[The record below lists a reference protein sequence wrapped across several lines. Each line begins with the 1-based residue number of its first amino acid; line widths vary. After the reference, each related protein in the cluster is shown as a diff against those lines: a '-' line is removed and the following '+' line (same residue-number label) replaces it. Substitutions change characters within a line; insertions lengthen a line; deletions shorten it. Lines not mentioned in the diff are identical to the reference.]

1 MELELVMASIDRAG
15 DHAAVVLGVL
25 AVIAAVVGLVYLL
38 VRLVGKSRAGRTHSD
53 RASGPEA

>member
-1 MELELVMASIDRAG
+1 MDLELVMASIDRAG
-15 DHAAVVLGVL
+15 DHAVVLGVL

-53 RASGPEA
+53 RASDPEA